1 MVLWPHKGRGLS
13 LVDPS
18 ILLGNFLGF
27 VKLDLLL
34 GISSLHDTRVILL
47 SNRLLLDLVASTLL
61 LQATYMSYRLLR
73 LSCSANLIK
82 SLTV

>member
-61 LQATYMSYRLLR
+61 LQATSVELLSELNKELDSLND
-73 LSCSANLIK
+73 LS
-82 SLTV
+82 